1 MSPANNTTDFER
13 RLRSYQRL
21 TLTLF
26 YPALMSLFA
35 CASGYFIANY
45 EYYFT
50 YATERFLMV
59 ALVDSNRGVYSFNY
73 FIPALFA
80 IAMAGIYV
88 FLTLQSAK
96 GKFWPLVVG
105 SLLYLADGIY
115 ASMLYG
121 TSLYG
126 QMSLGV
132 YITQLLLH
140 LSFLVL
146 YGFAVVKYVKLV
158 RPSRKGK

>member
-1 MSPANNTTDFER
+1 
-13 RLRSYQRL
+13 
-21 TLTLF
+21 
-26 YPALMSLFA
+26 
-35 CASGYFIANY
+35 
-45 EYYFT
+45 
-50 YATERFLMV
+50 V

-80 IAMAGIYV
+80 IAMTGIYV